1 MKCRYKI
8 VETSQG
14 SKGIYS
20 GVESRS
26 VRWNGGALYTEN
38 DGENKPLAS
47 GESTSIRFIRESHC
61 NRTSMSGSE
70 AEASSES
77 RRGLISAMSLGFVDA
92 AEETR
97 RRA

>member
-1 MKCRYKI
+1 MKPPKALKVSIAGLSPGQCA
-8 VETSQG
+8 G
-14 SKGIYS
+14 MA
-20 GVESRS
+20 
-26 VRWNGGALYTEN
+26 GALYTEN

-47 GESTSIRFIRESHC
+47 GESTSIRFIKESHC